1 MSELKGMLA
10 ANQEFQQSFRDGDKP
25 TPPARK
31 VAIVTCMDAR
41 IHPEKA
47 LGLEIGDAHMI
58 RNAGGRASDDALRS
72 LVISS
77 RLLGTTEFAVIHHT
91 ECGMLT
97 FTNDD
102 LHAKLHDE
110 TGTEASHIDFLT
122 FSDLE
127 QSVRDDV
134 SAILASPFIDDSIA
148 VSGYIYDVKTGAVT
162 QVVAPT
168 TAAVNA

>member
-1 MSELKGMLA
+1 
-10 ANQEFQQSFRDGDKP
+10 
-25 TPPARK
+25 

-91 ECGMLT
+91 DCGMLT
-97 FTNDD
+97 FTNDH
-102 LHAKLHDE
+102 LRAKLRDE
-110 TGTEASHIDFLT
+110 TGDDASHIDFLP
-122 FSDLE
+122 FGALE
-127 QSVRDDV
+127 HSVRDDV
-134 SAILASPFIDDSIA
+134 SDTLAPPCIADSIPL
-148 VSGYIYDVKTGAVT
+148 SGSTS
-162 QVVAPT
+162 
-168 TAAVNA
+168 

>member
-1 MSELKGMLA
+1 MLT

-31 VAIVTCMDAR
+31 VAVITCMDAR

-77 RLLGTTEFAVIHHT
+77 RLLGRSEERRVGKSVDLGGRRSIKKKKKDKQRERTRSKIRR
-91 ECGMLT
+91 
-97 FTNDD
+97 ND
-102 LHAKLHDE
+102 
-110 TGTEASHIDFLT
+110 GT
-122 FSDLE
+122 
-127 QSVRDDV
+127 
-134 SAILASPFIDDSIA
+134 
-148 VSGYIYDVKTGAVT
+148 
-162 QVVAPT
+162 
-168 TAAVNA
+168 